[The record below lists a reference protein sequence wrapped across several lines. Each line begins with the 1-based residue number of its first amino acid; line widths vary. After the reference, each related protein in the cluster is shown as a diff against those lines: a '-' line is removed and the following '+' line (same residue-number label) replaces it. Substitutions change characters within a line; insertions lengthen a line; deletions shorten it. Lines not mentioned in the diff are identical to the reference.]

1 MYSIFNFNS
10 WFNFSLIE
18 PIIFC
23 IGLVNRCIRPV
34 VMALTTCILEMR
46 DIMVKLLP
54 EVLLNMSKL
63 SATTQIAVP
72 VLEFLS
78 SK

>member
-1 MYSIFNFNS
+1 
-10 WFNFSLIE
+10 
-18 PIIFC
+18 
-23 IGLVNRCIRPV
+23 
-34 VMALTTCILEMR
+34 MALTTCILEMR

-63 SATTQIAVP
+63 SATIQIAVP

-78 SK
+78 SKCNNLNIEKNSHL

>member
-1 MYSIFNFNS
+1 MINYNKIFNFLENH
-10 WFNFSLIE
+10 
-18 PIIFC
+18 IFFFHL
-23 IGLVNRCIRPV
+23 GLVNRCICPV

-78 SK
+78 SEYN

>member
-1 MYSIFNFNS
+1 
-10 WFNFSLIE
+10 
-18 PIIFC
+18 
-23 IGLVNRCIRPV
+23 
-34 VMALTTCILEMR
+34 MALTTCILEMR

-78 SK
+78 SEYNKIKIYQFIFTHKICLCFYSVEPSSKSVL